1 MTERLSIDEVR
12 QVAKLA
18 RLRLSD
24 EQLQRYRDQLSTIL
38 DHIAKL
44 SEVDVQ
50 DVEPM
55 AHPGDL
61 TNRLDEDVVGESLPV
76 ETILAMAPAIEAGF
90 GFIAVPKVLIDQEQ
104 A

>member
-1 MTERLSIDEVR
+1 MAERLSIDEVR
-12 QVAKLA
+12 RVAKLA
-18 RLRLSD
+18 RLRLTD
-24 EQLQRYRDQLSTIL
+24 EQLQRYREQLSTIL

-55 AHPGDL
+55 AHPSDL

-76 ETILAMAPAIEAGF
+76 ETILGLAPAIEAGYKL
-90 GFIAVPKVLIDQEQ
+90 IAVPKVLTDQEQ